1 LKKGS
6 GMSHAAYHFIQP
18 EQADKMDYY
27 HQNDK
32 IRSLL
37 SKDKFIKIEESE
49 SEEDEM
55 DATKLILVEQIKQGR
70 KKSEMRNKMAL
81 RVNYFDRLE

>member
-1 LKKGS
+1 
-6 GMSHAAYHFIQP
+6 
-18 EQADKMDYY
+18 MDYY

-37 SKDKFIKIEESE
+37 SKDKSIKIEESE

-55 DATKLILVEQIKQGR
+55 NATKLILVEQIKQGR
-70 KKSEMRNKMAL
+70 KRTEMRDKMAH
-81 RVNYFDRLE
+81 RVNYFDRLEQ